1 MTRDQMR
8 QEILTMLDR
17 LTERQLDLL
26 LTFLTSLTT

>member
-1 MTRDQMR
+1 MIRDQMY
-8 QEILTMLDR
+8 QEILTMLDQ

>member
-1 MTRDQMR
+1 MTRDQMY
-8 QEILTMLDR
+8 QEILKLLDQ

>member
-1 MTRDQMR
+1 MTRDQIY
-8 QEILTMLDR
+8 QEILTLLDR

>member
-1 MTRDQMR
+1 MTRDQMY
-8 QEILTMLDR
+8 QEILKMLDQ